1 MFLQVVSSMF
11 PKYKNFPSKI
21 SLGHAFGLTSKLVA
35 SKWRNSPPPKKDFW
49 VKFDDSFMKKKA
61 GANVLPIFGS
71 VK

>member
-1 MFLQVVSSMF
+1 MAKFS
-11 PKYKNFPSKI
+11 
-21 SLGHAFGLTSKLVA
+21 
-35 SKWRNSPPPKKDFW
+35 PPKKDFW